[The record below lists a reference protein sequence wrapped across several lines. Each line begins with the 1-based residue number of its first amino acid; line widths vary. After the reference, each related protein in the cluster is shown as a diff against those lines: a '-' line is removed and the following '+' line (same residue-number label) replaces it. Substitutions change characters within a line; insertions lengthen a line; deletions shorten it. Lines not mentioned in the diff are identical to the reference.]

1 MDMRKD
7 AGRQMNRSGYQ
18 ASGECVSG
26 GASVGGRQWGGISG
40 GGVSGGASVEEW
52 GDECGIGKAGLLIGG
67 QF

>member
-1 MDMRKD
+1 M
-7 AGRQMNRSGYQ
+7 
-18 ASGECVSG
+18 VSV
-26 GASVGGRQWGGISG
+26 SVGGRQWGGVSGGGISG

>member
-1 MDMRKD
+1 MRKD

-26 GASVGGRQWGGISG
+26 G
-40 GGVSGGASVEEW
+40 GVSGGVSVEEW
-52 GDECGIGKAGLLIGG
+52 GGECGIGKAGLLIGG

>member
-26 GASVGGRQWGGISG
+26 GV
-40 GGVSGGASVEEW
+40 SVEEW
-52 GDECGIGKAGLLIGG
+52 GGECGIGKAGLLIGG